1 MRTKEKISSWL
12 SALSAILLAV
22 CFSAACSSTDDIV
35 EPAVL
40 KPGDVVTDFKRTT
53 SYEGSKQ
60 FQDDLDAFNR
70 YAFAVRALR
79 WDYWMLAS
87 DGLKNPEDFFTVAPE
102 ELGKNDPAALEKYFD
117 MLEKVCD
124 SLDIYQAA
132 MENLENNGILATSA
146 ETRGILSDGIGF
158 GIACKSSAA
167 MGRQAV
173 MGILRAGGW
182 STDMHML
189 TELYK
194 SLPDE
199 RRRGY
204 SDAVTFW
211 QDFSAGKL
219 DNRSNLIFKDLY
231 DMPGSVD
238 AVDFREKCKEIGIS
252 PSTNVA
258 VIGQKLAES
267 GLNLIIDAC
276 PIDISKGVDIFN
288 TVEAQHKVMFN
299 SLKFKEDG
307 TYDGINT
314 EVWKEWAKV
323 WGHNAANYGRNFQK
337 FLDKAQVDFQSE
349 FYTNWDEAKD
359 WWIDNVF
366 KDTYDFSANEV
377 LFSDNLREACDDHGK
392 SLGLTTLLRI
402 KEIDGRPYEFVYLV
416 DPATGKIRLGFVKD
430 DNGNVVMFP
439 GPDPTTRVVTVVNRQ
454 TGKRTTKTI
463 VVKEGEETEEEVDL
477 EFDEKL
483 LEENPANGE
492 LTLKPS
498 TSFEDKTGE
507 GGYQRFTIVTNYLY
521 YTYKT
526 EDKWVTA
533 SIPSDANFLY
543 VKLAKN
549 DTGKERMGKVIV
561 AATDSK
567 GKVLK
572 TVTLNIT
579 QQPYIEEENSI
590 KAIPSSLVFDGKG
603 GKLESSV
610 SYPSGALYTGID
622 YDDELA
628 GWLKISTKDV
638 YGGSYTL
645 VAEADPNGTGKERSG
660 TITLFAA
667 YNPEAIEN
675 AMHGNVDKKLVYATT
690 ILVKQAVGDVKP
702 TFVPRTDIK
711 YLKIFWRV
719 RTTGG
724 NWYSDDSNFITGEV
738 IDYVSGGVN
747 PIKVTKSANM
757 LHVSGTKTGSLYK
770 GYRCDITYSF
780 NIKYSDE
787 GVAEVTDLELKYDG
801 VGSSN
806 NFENPEQYKMDGTL
820 KASNILVD
828 RYNEYSDGDVFAGW
842 DANEEE
848 GLTISHFNLEYDVD
862 SYYPGETPS
871 MRKERTSLI
880 YESNPTNR
888 IYIDIQFGE

>member
-1 MRTKEKISSWL
+1 MKIQKRISSWL
-12 SALSAILLAV
+12 SALSAVLLAV

-35 EPAVL
+35 EPALL
-40 KPGDVVTDFKRTT
+40 KPGDVVTDFKKTT
-53 SYEGSKQ
+53 SYESSKQ

-70 YAFAVRALR
+70 YAFAIRALR

-87 DGLKNPEDFFTVAPE
+87 DGLKNPEDFFTVAPD
-102 ELGKNDPAALEKYFD
+102 ELGKNDPAALEKYFN

-132 MENLENNGILATSA
+132 MENLENNGILTTSA
-146 ETRGILSDGIGF
+146 ETRGTLSDGLGF
-158 GIACKSSAA
+158 GLACKSSAA

-173 MGILRAGGW
+173 MGVLRAGGW
-182 STDMHML
+182 STDMNKL
-189 TELYK
+189 TELYN
-194 SLPDE
+194 SLPNSQ
-199 RRRGY
+199 RRGY

-219 DNRSNLIFKDLY
+219 DNRSNQIFKSLY
-231 DMPGSVD
+231 DAPTNLD
-238 AVDFREKCKEIGIS
+238 AIDFSEKCKDIGIS
-252 PSTNVA
+252 PSTNMA

-267 GLNLIIDAC
+267 GENLIIDAC

-288 TVEAQHKVMFN
+288 TAEAQWKVMFN

-323 WGHNAANYGRNFQK
+323 WGHNAANYGRDFQK
-337 FLDKAQVDFQSE
+337 FLDKAQVNFQSE

-377 LFSDNLREACDDHGK
+377 LFSDNLREACNDHGK

-430 DNGNVVMFP
+430 DNGNVVMYP
-439 GPDPTTRVVTVVNRQ
+439 GSEPTTRVVTVVNRQ

-463 VVKEGEETEEEVDL
+463 VVKDGEETEEEIDL

-483 LEENPANGE
+483 LDENPVNGE

-521 YTYKT
+521 YTCMT
-526 EDKWVTA
+526 EDKWLTA
-533 SIPSDANFLY
+533 SIPDDANFLY

-567 GKVLK
+567 GTVLK
-572 TVTLNIT
+572 TVTLDIT
-579 QQPYIEEENSI
+579 QQPYVAEEYEIS
-590 KAIPSSLVFDGKG
+590 AIPSSLAFDGKG

-610 SYPSGALYTGID
+610 YYPSGALYTAFD
-622 YDDELA
+622 YDDELI
-628 GWLKISTKDV
+628 GWVNISTKNV

-645 VAEADPNGTGKERSG
+645 VVEADPNNTGKERSG
-660 TITLFAA
+660 NIILFAA
-667 YNPEAIEN
+667 YNAEALDN
-675 AMHGNVDKKLVYATT
+675 AIHGNIDKSQVYTTT
-690 ILVKQAVGDVKP
+690 ILVKQAAGEVKP
-702 TFVPRTDIK
+702 TFTPPTNIT
-711 YLKIFWRV
+711 YLKIHWFV
-719 RTTGG
+719 KTLGDNSEYDT
-724 NWYSDDSNFITGEV
+724 YEEADI
-738 IDYVSGGVN
+738 IDYESGGVN
-747 PIKVTKSANM
+747 PIKVTKSSNM
-757 LHVSGTKTGSLYK
+757 LHVSGTKTGSLFK
-770 GYRCDITYSF
+770 GFKCDITYSF

-787 GVAEVTDLELKYDG
+787 GVAEVTDLEVQYDG
-801 VGSSN
+801 VLN
-806 NFENPEQYKMDGTL
+806 TTLVDPEQYRMDCSL
-820 KASNILVD
+820 KASNILLNK
-828 RYNEYSDGDVFAGW
+828 YNAYSNGDVFAGW
-842 DANEEE
+842 DANVEE
-848 GLTISHFNLEYDVD
+848 GLTISHFHMNFDLPKYNPDQTLGKD
-862 SYYPGETPS
+862 H
-871 MRKERTSLI
+871 RTFN
-880 YESNPTNR
+880 YNANPTNR
-888 IYIDIQFGE
+888 IYIDIQCGE